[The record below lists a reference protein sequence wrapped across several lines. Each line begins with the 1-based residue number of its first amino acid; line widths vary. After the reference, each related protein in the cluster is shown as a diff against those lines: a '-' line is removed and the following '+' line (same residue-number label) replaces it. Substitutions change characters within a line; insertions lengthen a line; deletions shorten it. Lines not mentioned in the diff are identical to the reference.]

1 MPHEVSNLPQM
12 WKERPHQSCLL
23 LSWEGAEFREAIQG
37 SRRPV
42 NTSKVQ
48 MQWTSL
54 HVKVLSSSLQDFRSL
69 EMHDKDTIP
78 LQPEHVVGI
87 SERLIDS
94 IVQYAPQ
101 QLISICAQFREM
113 NQTF

>member
-1 MPHEVSNLPQM
+1 
-12 WKERPHQSCLL
+12 
-23 LSWEGAEFREAIQG
+23 
-37 SRRPV
+37 
-42 NTSKVQ
+42 